1 MFAAGET
8 PEACFPLMDRLAEF
22 GCSSLLNYSVEAE
35 ETKASAADAPLIG
48 PQADEI
54 FTAIQVCVVKLSD
67 PAERVQ
73 VAGRY
78 PDTPQRTVLSL
89 DGKPDAH
96 LQPVNLLK
104 PTIVAI
110 KRASCACRDV
120 SRLAQ

>member
-35 ETKASAADAPLIG
+35 ETKASAANAPLIG

-54 FTAIQVCVVKLSD
+54 FTAIQVRVIKLSD

-78 PDTPQRTVLSL
+78 PDTPQRTVLGL

-110 KRASCACRDV
+110 KRAS
-120 SRLAQ
+120 RLVET

>member
-35 ETKASAADAPLIG
+35 ENAAASSDPSAPLIG

-54 FTAIQVCVVKLSD
+54 FTAIQV
-67 PAERVQ
+67 
-73 VAGRY
+73 AGRY
-78 PDTPQRTVLSL
+78 PEAPQRTVLSR
-89 DGKPDAH
+89 DGKPDPH
-96 LQPVNLLK
+96 LQPVNTLK

-110 KRASCACRDV
+110 KRASTLCRP
-120 SRLAQ
+120 R